1 MSSLNITKARQET
14 LATSN
19 LIHFNNAGSSLMP
32 TPVSNFLYDFLKKE
46 ELTGGYETA
55 ASETAAL
62 DNFYTSIGKLINCK
76 PNEVAYVENATRAW
90 DMAFYAFKFE
100 AGDKILTTIS
110 EYGSN
115 VIAYLQQAQRYGVEV
130 VFVPDDEHG
139 QIDTEAL
146 EKLIDNKTKLISISH
161 IPTGGGL
168 VNPAKEVGRIANKHG
183 VPFLLDACQSIGQ
196 LDFDV
201 KEIGCDMASGTGRK
215 FLRGPRGTGLLYIRE
230 ELANKLTPPML
241 DQHSADLTSP
251 TTFKI
256 HPDARRFENWEQYF
270 AGKAALGVAADYAMS
285 WGMDN
290 IQNRVFSLATELRTK
305 LETIDGITL
314 TDQGAVQC
322 GIITFMAVQKDP
334 NTIKTELSKRNINVS
349 VSDGSGSLVSF
360 VQRDLTEVVRAS
372 VHYFN
377 TEDEIETFI
386 AALNEI
392 LNN

>member
-1 MSSLNITKARQET
+1 
-14 LATSN
+14 
-19 LIHFNNAGSSLMP
+19 MP
-32 TPVSNFLYDFLKKE
+32 TPVSEALYDFLKKE
-46 ELTGGYETA
+46 ELPGGYETA
-55 ASETAAL
+55 DSEKAAL
-62 DNFYTSIGKLINCK
+62 NNFYTSIGKLINCK

-305 LETIDGITL
+305 LANIDGITL

-322 GIITFMAVQKDP
+322 GIITFMAAQKDP
-334 NTIKTELSKRNINVS
+334 NHIKTELSKHNINVS

-386 AALNEI
+386 SALTEI
-392 LNN
+392 LN